1 MGLPTF
7 AQTRSSRIVQCNK
20 PTQLQRIISFKLLSG
35 LFNAIDVCI
44 QPKMKQKLSITMDE
58 ETVHDIDN
66 LLDLEIQEQKPFVE
80 YAVKIIGRRKIILKV
95 ENG

>member
-1 MGLPTF
+1 
-7 AQTRSSRIVQCNK
+7 
-20 PTQLQRIISFKLLSG
+20 
-35 LFNAIDVCI
+35 
-44 QPKMKQKLSITMDE
+44 MDE